1 VTDQHNEIDDTEEP
15 QAGGVHL
22 RWLIEHS
29 LTGILLT
36 SPSGR
41 IFSANPAACRML
53 GRSEDEICRGG
64 RAAVVDPADTGLA
77 ALLEE
82 RNRKG
87 HASGELTFIRGDGTR
102 FTVHVHSAVFHDAA
116 GRQFTSLSFQ
126 DLTGLMQIE
135 EERAKTLRALRE
147 SEERFRLMIEYAP
160 IGMALLAP
168 DGRFVR
174 VNQRLC
180 EIVGYSSE
188 ELERLRFQD
197 ITHPDD
203 VGQDV
208 AALAALLRGEIRR
221 YSRSKRYIRKDHGVV
236 DAVLHTSLLRSEEG
250 EPQMFIAQI
259 QDVTEE
265 KRLEARLALA
275 DRMASVGTLASGIA
289 HEINNP
295 LTYVIGNL
303 ELIAESLK
311 QVARVSPTEPLPEVS
326 SLLDEARSGADRI
339 REIVQ
344 GLKRLTWTES
354 KKRTLV
360 DLSAALDAA
369 IKMAAHE
376 ISHRARLVKEYAE
389 SIRVEADESRLVQ
402 VFLNLLVNAAHA
414 IPEGDLDRN
423 EIRVKT
429 HWDDSGHA
437 IVEFRDTGG
446 GIPAHLLGRI
456 FDPFYTTKEVGIGSG
471 LGLSISH
478 AIVTSLGGTIDVS
491 SKVGEGSVFRVIL
504 PRGTVEDEEGTVA
517 SSSAFPADGVRRKIL
532 VIDDDTAVGNALR
545 RALANE
551 HEITVAGGGREALDR
566 IGAGERFDV
575 IMCDVMMP
583 EISGS
588 EVYKRLLDIDPEQA
602 KRVVFIT
609 GGAFTASAQRFLD
622 SVPNPRL
629 GKPFEMENLRTL
641 LRVFPA

>member
-1 VTDQHNEIDDTEEP
+1 VTKQRKGIDETDVRP
-15 QAGGVHL
+15 QASDTHL

-36 SPSGR
+36 SPSGE

-64 RAAVVDPADTGLA
+64 REAVVDPTDSRLA
-77 ALLEE
+77 SLLEE
-82 RNRKG
+82 RNRTG
-87 HASGELTFIRGDGTR
+87 QAYGELIFTRGDGTR
-102 FTVHVHSAVFHDAA
+102 FTAHVHSAVFHDAV
-116 GRQFTSLSFQ
+116 GRQWTSLSIQ
-126 DLTGLMQIE
+126 DLTELVQME

-147 SEERFRLMIEYAP
+147 SEERFRLMIEHAP

-180 EIVGYSSE
+180 EIVGYSSG
-188 ELERLRFQD
+188 ELEKLRFQD

-208 AALAALLRGEIRR
+208 AALDALLRGEIRR
-221 YSRSKRYIRKDHGVV
+221 YSRSKRYIRKDHAVV
-236 DAVLHTSLLRSEEG
+236 DIVLHTSLLRSEEG

-265 KRLEARLALA
+265 KKLEARLALA

-311 QVARVSPTEPLPEVS
+311 QNTSPSESLLEVL

-344 GLKRLTWTES
+344 GLRRLTWTDT
-354 KKRTLV
+354 KRRTLV
-360 DLSAALDAA
+360 ELSAALDAS

-376 ISHRARLVKEYAE
+376 IRHRAHLVKEYAE
-389 SIRVEADESRLVQ
+389 SIRIEADESRLVQ
-402 VFLNLLVNAAHA
+402 VFLNLLVNAAQA
-414 IPEGDLDRN
+414 IPEGDPDRN

-437 IVEFRDTGG
+437 VVEFHDTGG
-446 GIPAHLLGRI
+446 GISDDLLGRI
-456 FDPFYTTKEVGIGSG
+456 FDPFYTTKEVGVGSG

-491 SKVGEGSVFRVIL
+491 SEVGKGSVFRVIL
-504 PRGTVEDEEGTVA
+504 PRGTVEEEQGGA
-517 SSSAFPADGVRRKIL
+517 APSSPLPAEGVRRKIL
-532 VIDDDTAVGNALR
+532 VIDDDAAVGNTVR

-551 HEITVAGGGREALDR
+551 HDITVVGRGREALDR
-566 IGAGERFDV
+566 IRTGERFDV

-588 EVYKRLLDIDPEQA
+588 EVYKRLLDIDPDQA
-602 KRVVFIT
+602 KRIVFIT
-609 GGAFTASAQRFLD
+609 GGVFTASAQRFLD

-629 GKPFEMENLRTL
+629 GKPFDMENLRAL
-641 LRVFPA
+641 LRACRA